1 LAAERGVRVR
11 ARASVCGPVAP
22 ESEIAC
28 ATMRQRHAVF
38 VAFHVPP
45 EASSSGVLR
54 TLKYIR
60 YLDELGWRVT
70 VISPAVS
77 AYEVTDPALEAQLP
91 SSCRV
96 ERTPYLNTKRNLS
109 LFGRYPALLAVP
121 DRWLGWLPW
130 GVAAG
135 RKISEIDPFDV
146 IYSTSPHATAHLIGW
161 RIARTSRRP
170 WVTDFRDPW
179 FEEPPEPGAP
189 TGPVFRTIDRW
200 LERRVIERCT
210 HVVTST
216 TQLRDLLR
224 ERYPQLPPAK
234 VTAILNGYDEADFA
248 RLPPPGAGNSDRL
261 LIVHAGSINPEFR
274 DPRPLLRAL
283 RIAADRSSIDI
294 ARVRLRFLGGGEFGE
309 SATMR
314 ETLAA
319 CGVGGAVEFVGRVTY
334 DEALREFG
342 RADVLLLLQAS
353 EDTINLVPAK
363 LYEYLRAQ
371 KPVLALVR
379 PGAAAE
385 ILATTGGG
393 WAVDPRDTEAL
404 TRGVADVYEAWRT
417 GTLQAHSADLA
428 ALRQFDRKVLTGQL
442 ATVFEEALRSVG
454 HG

>member
-1 LAAERGVRVR
+1 MEQIF
-11 ARASVCGPVAP
+11 
-22 ESEIAC
+22 ESTC
-28 ATMRQRHAVF
+28 ATMTQRHALF

-70 VISPAVS
+70 VISPAPD
-77 AYEVTDPALEAQLP
+77 AYEVTDPALEGQLP

-96 ERTPYLNTKRNLS
+96 ERTPYLNTKRDLS

-121 DRWLGWLPW
+121 DRWVGWLPW

-135 RKISEIDPFDV
+135 RKISKADPFDLV
-146 IYSTSPHATAHLIGW
+146 YSTSPQATAHLIGS
-161 RIARTSRRP
+161 RIAQTSRRP

-189 TGPVFRTIDRW
+189 SGTVFRAIDRW
-200 LERRVIERCT
+200 LERGVIERCA

-224 ERYPQLPPAK
+224 QRYPQLPADK
-234 VTAILNGYDEADFA
+234 VTAILNGYDEADFVG
-248 RLPPPGAGNSDRL
+248 LPPPVTGNSDRFV
-261 LIVHAGSINPEFR
+261 IVHAGSLNPEFR
-274 DPRPLLRAL
+274 DPQPLLRAL
-283 RIAADRSSIDI
+283 RIAADRGTIDI
-294 ARVRLRFLGGGEFGE
+294 ARLQLRFLGGGAFGE
-309 SATMR
+309 SKRMH

-319 CGVGGAVEFVGRVTY
+319 SGVGSVVEFVGRVAY

-342 RADVLLLLQAS
+342 RADMLLLLQAS

-371 KPVLALVR
+371 RPVLALVR

-385 ILATTGGG
+385 VLATTGGG
-393 WAVDPRDTEAL
+393 WAVDPRDTEGL
-404 TRGVADVYEAWRT
+404 TNAIGYAYEAWRT
-417 GTLQAHSADLA
+417 GSLQARTADLA
-428 ALRQFDRKVLTGQL
+428 ALRQFDRKVLTSQL
-442 ATVFEEALRSVG
+442 AAVFETALQSAGRG
-454 HG
+454 